1 MWNRSHNDGIFFHII
16 ISFIDY
22 VKVGETLKH
31 YLIAHDL
38 GTSGD
43 KATLFDV
50 EGNLIRSVTTPYE
63 THFFNANWA
72 EQNPQNWW
80 DAFCASTKQLVCEI
94 DAKEVAAVSFSGQMM
109 GCVPVDMSGKA
120 IRPAII
126 WADQRSTAQADALLE
141 QIPAQEFYRITGHRA
156 SASYSI
162 EKLMW
167 IRDHEPDS
175 FSRIY
180 RTLQPKDYLVCK
192 LTGRFVTDYSDASST
207 NALDLSTLTWS
218 DEILKASKLD
228 PSLFPDLMPSTAVIG
243 ELTASV
249 AKECGL
255 AAGTPIVLGAGDGVC
270 AATGAASVSSGDA
283 YHYLGSSSWIAY
295 TADAPLYDPEMR
307 TFNWVHMVPGKFC
320 PTGTM
325 QAAGNSFN
333 YIRDMLCDGEE
344 IRAKANGQTVY
355 DAINRMLRESPI
367 GSRGIIYLPYLLGE
381 RSPRWNPIARG
392 AYIGLT
398 MEHSRSDLVHA
409 ALEGVLMNLSIIL
422 ECFRKQQPI
431 DSLRLIGGLAQSD
444 EICKMLADI
453 FGVRAVLMD
462 KLEEATSMGAAVCGG
477 VGVGVLPDFTSVHRF
492 IHPDKSFG
500 ANMEK
505 HAAYAPVKALFESC
519 YQAMLPLYQKIAEL

>member
-1 MWNRSHNDGIFFHII
+1 
-16 ISFIDY
+16 
-22 VKVGETLKH
+22 
-31 YLIAHDL
+31 
-38 GTSGD
+38 
-43 KATLFDV
+43 
-50 EGNLIRSVTTPYE
+50 
-63 THFFNANWA
+63 
-72 EQNPQNWW
+72 
-80 DAFCASTKQLVCEI
+80 
-94 DAKEVAAVSFSGQMM
+94 
-109 GCVPVDMSGKA
+109 
-120 IRPAII
+120 
-126 WADQRSTAQADALLE
+126 
-141 QIPAQEFYRITGHRA
+141 
-156 SASYSI
+156 
-162 EKLMW
+162 MW

-192 LTGRFVTDYSDASST
+192 LTGRFVTDYSDATPST
-207 NALDLSTLTWS
+207 NALDLSTLTWA
-218 DEILKASKLD
+218 DEILKASKRD

-249 AKECGL
+249 AKECGVRNSSARPSCSEPATACAL
-255 AAGTPIVLGAGDGVC
+255 LRAPHPFPAETPTIISA
-270 AATGAASVSSGDA
+270 
-283 YHYLGSSSWIAY
+283 SSSWIAY
-295 TADAPLYDPEMR
+295 TADAPRYHQNAPS
-307 TFNWVHMVPGKFC
+307 TGCIWCWGKFC
-320 PTGTM
+320 PTVTM

-333 YIRDMLCDGEE
+333 YIRDMLCDGEA

-431 DSLRLIGGLAQSD
+431 DSLRTHRWLGAKRRNLQ
-444 EICKMLADI
+444 MLADI
-453 FGVRAVLMD
+453 FGVRAVLMEQQ
-462 KLEEATSMGAAVCGG
+462 LGRPPPWVLPYAAESAS
-477 VGVGVLPDFTSVHRF
+477 GVLPDFTSVHRF
-492 IHPDKSFG
+492 IHPDKSFD

-519 YQAMLPLYQKIAEL
+519 YQERLLYQKIAEL

>member
-1 MWNRSHNDGIFFHII
+1 
-16 ISFIDY
+16 
-22 VKVGETLKH
+22 
-31 YLIAHDL
+31 
-38 GTSGD
+38 
-43 KATLFDV
+43 
-50 EGNLIRSVTTPYE
+50 
-63 THFFNANWA
+63 
-72 EQNPQNWW
+72 
-80 DAFCASTKQLVCEI
+80 
-94 DAKEVAAVSFSGQMM
+94 MM

-333 YIRDMLCDGEE
+333 YIRDMLCDGEA

-398 MEHSRSDLVHA
+398 MEHSRSDLVHH
-409 ALEGVLMNLSIIL
+409 
-422 ECFRKQQPI
+422 P
-431 DSLRLIGGLAQSD
+431 
-444 EICKMLADI
+444 
-453 FGVRAVLMD
+453 
-462 KLEEATSMGAAVCGG
+462 
-477 VGVGVLPDFTSVHRF
+477 GVLPEAAADRQSAAHRWPGAKRRNLQNARRYLRRTGCFDGQTGRGHLHGCCRMRRSRRRSSSGFHLCPSVY
-492 IHPDKSFG
+492 PSG
-500 ANMEK
+500 
-505 HAAYAPVKALFESC
+505 
-519 YQAMLPLYQKIAEL
+519 